1 MKTQVAQKSQVWT
14 LVLAPSKASGLNLP
28 SQISN
33 LKSTGPSVIK
43 ITDSR
48 QPLNVENGGDQQLAS
63 KRAAEPVAVKL
74 KELRFRSKQI
84 GVSARAC

>member
-1 MKTQVAQKSQVWT
+1 M
-14 LVLAPSKASGLNLP
+14 
-28 SQISN
+28 
-33 LKSTGPSVIK
+33 IK

-48 QPLNVENGGDQQLAS
+48 QPLNVENGGAQQQAS

-84 GVSARAC
+84 GVIARAY

>member
-1 MKTQVAQKSQVWT
+1 MAQVPQKPLVST
-14 LVLAPSKASGLNLP
+14 FVLAPSTPSELNLK

-33 LKSTGPSVIK
+33 LKSIDRSVIK

-48 QPLNVENGGDQQLAS
+48 QRLNVENGGGQQLAS

-84 GVSARAC
+84 GVIASAY